1 MAVFTPS
8 YPLTF
13 PTVSGVQTQ
22 SFSLV
27 RNVAVSTSP
36 FTGQDQVFQH
46 EGEFWATQIKFPPM
60 LKDKAATIIAF
71 LLQLRGRRGTFK
83 LGDQDRKTIQG
94 VATGTIRV
102 NGASQTGNQVA
113 LDGFANST
121 NNVFKAGDYIQI
133 NSYLYMVTEDV
144 NSNGSGEA
152 NVKIEPALR
161 QSIETI
167 SDNTIITY
175 GSSAKTVWRMD
186 DNTLGWDGDRVSRYG
201 FNFSCTEAL

>member
-8 YPLTF
+8 YPLTL
-13 PTVSGVQTQ
+13 PTATGIQTQ
-22 SFSLV
+22 RFALTRIV
-27 RNVAVSTSP
+27 GVSQSP
-36 FTGQDQVFQH
+36 FTRQEQVIQH
-46 EGEFWATQIKFPPM
+46 QGEYWSATVQLPPM
-60 LKDKAATIIAF
+60 LKDNASQWLAF

-113 LDGFANST
+113 LDGFAVST

-152 NVKIEPALR
+152 DVKIEPSLR
-161 QSIETI
+161 SGLETI
-167 SDNTIITY
+167 ADNDTVIYTNTTTLMRLDSNEVAWDTDQVSKY
-175 GSSAKTVWRMD
+175 GISFACSES
-186 DNTLGWDGDRVSRYG
+186 L
-201 FNFSCTEAL
+201 

>member
-13 PTVSGVQTQ
+13 PTVSGIQTQ
-22 SFSLV
+22 TFSLV

-133 NSYLYMVTEDV
+133 GSFLYMVTEDV
-144 NSNGSGEA
+144 NSNSSGEA
-152 NVKIEPALR
+152 NVKIEPSLR
-161 QSIETI
+161 QGIETI
-167 SDNTIITY
+167 ADDATVTYSNTT
-175 GSSAKTVWRMD
+175 
-186 DNTLGWDGDRVSRYG
+186 TLFRLDSNETGWDTDQVSKYG
-201 FNFSCTEAL
+201 ISLSATEAL

>member
-13 PTVSGVQTQ
+13 PTVSGIKTQ
-22 SFSLV
+22 RFALT
-27 RNVAVSTSP
+27 RTVAVSASP
-36 FTGQDQVFQH
+36 FTGQEQVFQH
-46 EGEFWATQIKFPPM
+46 EGEIWSTQITFPPM
-60 LKDKAATIIAF
+60 LKDKAAVVLAF

-83 LGDQDRKTIQG
+83 IGDQDAKTITG

-133 NSYLYMVTEDV
+133 GSYLYMVIEDV
-144 NSNGSGEA
+144 NSNSSGEA

-161 QSIETI
+161 SSIETI
-167 SDNTIITY
+167 NDDTTVVYSNTT
-175 GSSAKTVWRMD
+175 TLMRLD
-186 DNTLGWDGDRVSRYG
+186 TNELGWQTDKVSKYG
-201 FNFSCTEAL
+201 ISFSASEAL

>member
-133 NSYLYMVTEDV
+133 GSFLYMVTEDV
-144 NSNGSGEA
+144 NSNSSGEA
-152 NVKIEPALR
+152 NVKIEPSLR
-161 QSIETI
+161 QGIETI
-167 SDNTIITY
+167 ADDATVTYSNTT
-175 GSSAKTVWRMD
+175 
-186 DNTLGWDGDRVSRYG
+186 TLFRLDTNETGWDTDQVSKYG
-201 FNFSCTEAL
+201 ISLSATEAL

>member
-8 YPLTF
+8 YPLTL
-13 PTVSGVQTQ
+13 PTATGVITQ
-22 SFSLV
+22 NFSLT
-27 RNVAVSTSP
+27 RAVAVTTSP
-36 FTGQDQVFQH
+36 FTFQTQVHQH
-46 EGEFWATQIKFPPM
+46 QGEFWRTVISLPPM
-60 LKDKAATIIAF
+60 LRANANIWLSF

-83 LGDQDRKTIQG
+83 IGDQDAKTITG

-133 NSYLYMVTEDV
+133 GSYLYMVIEDV

-161 QSIETI
+161 STIETI
-167 SDNTIITY
+167 NDDTTVVYSNTT
-175 GSSAKTVWRMD
+175 TLMRLD
-186 DNTLGWDGDRVSRYG
+186 TNELGWQTDKVSKYG
-201 FNFSCTEAL
+201 ISFSASEAL

>member
-8 YPLTF
+8 YPLTL
-13 PTVSGVQTQ
+13 PTATGIVTQ
-22 SFSLV
+22 NFSLT
-27 RNVAVSTSP
+27 RAVAVTSSP
-36 FTGQDQVFQH
+36 FTFQTQVHQH
-46 EGEFWATQIKFPPM
+46 QGEFWRTVISLPPM
-60 LKDKAATIIAF
+60 LRANANIWLSF

-83 LGDQDRKTIQG
+83 IGDQDAKSITG

-133 NSYLYMVTEDV
+133 GSYLYMVIEDV

-161 QSIETI
+161 STIETI
-167 SDNTIITY
+167 NDDTTVVYSNTT
-175 GSSAKTVWRMD
+175 TLMRLD
-186 DNTLGWDGDRVSRYG
+186 TNELGWQTDKVSKYG
-201 FNFSCTEAL
+201 ISFSASEAL

>member
-8 YPLTF
+8 YPLTL
-13 PTVSGVQTQ
+13 PTATGVITQ
-22 SFSLV
+22 NFSLT
-27 RNVAVSTSP
+27 RAVAVTTSP
-36 FTGQDQVFQH
+36 FTFQTQVHQH
-46 EGEFWATQIKFPPM
+46 QGEFWRTVISLPPM
-60 LKDKAATIIAF
+60 LRANANIWLSF

-83 LGDQDRKTIQG
+83 IGDQDAKTITG

-133 NSYLYMVTEDV
+133 GSYLYMVIEDV
-144 NSNGSGEA
+144 NSNSSGEA

-161 QSIETI
+161 SSIETI
-167 SDNTIITY
+167 NDDTTVIYSNTT
-175 GSSAKTVWRMD
+175 TLMRLD
-186 DNTLGWDGDRVSRYG
+186 TNELGWQTDNVSKYG
-201 FNFSCTEAL
+201 ISFSASEAL

>member
-13 PTVSGVQTQ
+13 PTNVGVQTQ
-22 SFSLV
+22 RFALT
-27 RNVAVSTSP
+27 RTVAVSASP
-36 FTGQDQVFQH
+36 FTGQEQVFQH
-46 EGEFWATQIKFPPM
+46 EGEIWSPQISFPPM
-60 LKDKAATIIAF
+60 LKDKASVVLAF

-83 LGDQDRKTIQG
+83 IGDQDRKTIQG

-133 NSYLYMVTEDV
+133 GSYLYMVIEDV
-144 NSNGSGEA
+144 NSNSSGEA

-161 QSIETI
+161 SNIETI
-167 SDNTIITY
+167 NDDTTVIYSNTT
-175 GSSAKTVWRMD
+175 TLMRLD
-186 DNTLGWDGDRVSRYG
+186 TNELGWQTDKVSKYG
-201 FNFSCTEAL
+201 ISFSASEAL

>member
-8 YPLTF
+8 YPLTL
-13 PTVSGVQTQ
+13 PTTTGIVTQ
-22 SFSLV
+22 NWGLNRV
-27 RNVAVSTSP
+27 IAVTESP
-36 FTGQDQVFQH
+36 FTNQQQVFEH
-46 EGEFWATQIKFPPM
+46 EGAQWTTTMTLPPM
-60 LKDKAATIIAF
+60 KKDKAAQWLAF
-71 LLQLRGRRGTFK
+71 FMSLRGRRGTFK

-133 NSYLYMVTEDV
+133 NSYLYMVIEDV

-152 NVKIEPALR
+152 NVKIEPSLR
-161 QSIETI
+161 SGIETI
-167 SDNTIITY
+167 NDDTTIIYTNTTTIMRLDENKFEWNTDKVSNY
-175 GSSAKTVWRMD
+175 GISFACS
-186 DNTLGWDGDRVSRYG
+186 
-201 FNFSCTEAL
+201 EAL

>member
-83 LGDQDRKTIQG
+83 LGDQDRTTIQG

-133 NSYLYMVTEDV
+133 GSFLYMVTEDV
-144 NSNGSGEA
+144 NSNSSGEA
-152 NVKIEPALR
+152 NVKIEPSLR
-161 QSIETI
+161 QGIETI
-167 SDNTIITY
+167 ADDATVTYSNTT
-175 GSSAKTVWRMD
+175 
-186 DNTLGWDGDRVSRYG
+186 TLFRLDSNETGWDTDQVSKYG
-201 FNFSCTEAL
+201 ISLSATEAL